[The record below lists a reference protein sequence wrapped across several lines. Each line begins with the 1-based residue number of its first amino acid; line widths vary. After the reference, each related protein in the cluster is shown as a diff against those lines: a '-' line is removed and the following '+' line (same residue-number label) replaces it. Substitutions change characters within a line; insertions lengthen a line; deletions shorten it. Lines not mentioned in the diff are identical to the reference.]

1 MAKNSGVTTELKGFV
16 ADTYALLAKT
26 QACHWNAKGPNFI
39 GLHKLTE
46 AQYEELFHAVDEL
59 AERLRALDAP
69 APQGLAEM
77 LELTSLK
84 DAPANI
90 TTEAAAKLLAQD
102 NSGLADRAKTIAEA
116 ADEAGDLATHDM
128 LVARIDA
135 HQKAAW
141 LLRSHVV

>member
-69 APQGLAEM
+69 APRGLAEM
-77 LELTSLK
+77 LELASLK
-84 DAPANI
+84 DAPASLS
-90 TTEAAAKLLAQD
+90 TEAAAKLLAED
-102 NSGLADRAKTIAEA
+102 NSGLADKAKTIAEA